1 MAHDPVTYVGDML
14 AHVFQCLSDERDLVR
29 SCLMSTLEQDEEEN
43 KMNDMSSDS
52 DSQKQVYRVLN
63 HIVGGVIRP
72 LRGRI
77 HAVLESLTRRSTQ
90 EEDDD
95 GEDSDEE
102 MNWIRDPMDPNA
114 FISDGA
120 HSSSIRR
127 LACLYSIC
135 GLLIFYQEKMKNSL
149 GALGDTKQGHPTDEF
164 GGSSLEESNDPSLI
178 RGIVDCLKEGV
189 DSFSIS
195 LKVYTAILQRSQTH
209 TVSSSQSTKSH
220 TRHVQELIHSLCVVN
235 NTSPGFAMPWRNIF
249 PDDSALYLSNIGDV
263 VLGAAL
269 SSCDLVDDVSTLRLL
284 LENLTLAGVP
294 ADRISPWEENF
305 LAKERT
311 LIDSLISKE
320 TLLVLDRIGLGE
332 AVKALKNSVDDGNF
346 SPQYTALSPQR
357 VQTALTRFYSA
368 LRASS
373 PIPTYEEQIKDVK
386 LRKYARSMIADG
398 IIEAYTRLYSFMNDH
413 LRDAELQRYTPDQV
427 RSLLAI

>member
-1 MAHDPVTYVGDML
+1 
-14 AHVFQCLSDERDLVR
+14 
-29 SCLMSTLEQDEEEN
+29 
-43 KMNDMSSDS
+43 
-52 DSQKQVYRVLN
+52 
-63 HIVGGVIRP
+63 
-72 LRGRI
+72 
-77 HAVLESLTRRSTQ
+77 
-90 EEDDD
+90 
-95 GEDSDEE
+95 
-102 MNWIRDPMDPNA
+102 
-114 FISDGA
+114 
-120 HSSSIRR
+120 
-127 LACLYSIC
+127 
-135 GLLIFYQEKMKNSL
+135 
-149 GALGDTKQGHPTDEF
+149 
-164 GGSSLEESNDPSLI
+164 
-178 RGIVDCLKEGV
+178 
-189 DSFSIS
+189 
-195 LKVYTAILQRSQTH
+195 
-209 TVSSSQSTKSH
+209 
-220 TRHVQELIHSLCVVN
+220 
-235 NTSPGFAMPWRNIF
+235 MPWRNIF
-249 PDDSALYLSNIGDV
+249 PDDSSLYLSNIGDV